1 MGFNIII
8 TISQKIVL
16 LFKWIKKA
24 YLYNMDLAIP
34 NKKALFGLPVEDL
47 HRKIYQANIEN
58 GRDIMPN

>member
-47 HRKIYQANIEN
+47 HPKYIKQT
-58 GRDIMPN
+58 